1 MLQTGTR
8 RRRDKLRIVALC
20 RMGVLAAAA
29 LTWDT
34 GLATSRGS
42 PVTTP
47 AMAPVAR
54 GVAAPQG
61 VATASLMGR
70 VNVPWETDAIALVAV
85 IPNDV
90 RVAPATPEPV
100 LDQMELTFVPRLLP
114 VTLGTVVRFR
124 NSDPLLHNVF
134 SASSLVS
141 AFDLGTYPRGEER
154 TVRFDRPGVSV
165 VLCNVHPQMAAF
177 VLVIETPFWV
187 LTDDSG
193 YYRINDLPAGPAV
206 LRFWTETGEPVE
218 QWIEIDEGAETEI
231 DFTFPQRRRGGWLD
245 SVW

>member
-1 MLQTGTR
+1 M
-8 RRRDKLRIVALC
+8 
-20 RMGVLAAAA
+20 AA
-29 LTWDT
+29 LVTVTLASGT
-34 GLATSRGS
+34 GLATSSAS
-42 PVTTP
+42 PREGHAVAPTQQVVP
-47 AMAPVAR
+47 APPI
-54 GVAAPQG
+54 VAASS
-61 VATASLMGR
+61 VTGR
-70 VNVPWETDAIALVAV
+70 VSVPWSADAISLVAV

-90 RVAPATPEPV
+90 RVAPAKPEPV

-124 NSDPLLHNVF
+124 NSDALLHNVF
-134 SASSLVS
+134 SSSSRVS

-187 LTDDSG
+187 LTDDRG
-193 YYRINDLPAGPAV
+193 DYRIDGLPAGPAM

-218 QWIEIDEGAETEI
+218 QWIEIEADAETRI
-231 DFTFPQRRRGGWLD
+231 DFTFPRRRRGGWLD